1 LSKSSNKIN
10 QINPHQS
17 YTTVKLPKPK
27 KPKILKAVKENE
39 QLTNW
44 GKIIQMI
51 VDFSSEPMEAKIK
64 GHNVLHVPKGWLNG
78 SSGTVLA

>member
-1 LSKSSNKIN
+1 
-10 QINPHQS
+10 
-17 YTTVKLPKPK
+17 
-27 KPKILKAVKENE
+27 VKENE